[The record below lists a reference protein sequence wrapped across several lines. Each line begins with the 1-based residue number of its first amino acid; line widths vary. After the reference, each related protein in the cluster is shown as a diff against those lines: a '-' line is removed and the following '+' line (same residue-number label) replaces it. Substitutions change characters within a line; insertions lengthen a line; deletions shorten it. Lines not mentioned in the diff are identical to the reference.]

1 MRDYIYIEDVDGLQ
15 DNILDEDCK
24 IIYLKQKAEDYFIH
38 IVCCQF
44 TNAESLKM
52 DWKELVSNVSEV
64 VQKELKELIEIYNE
78 YIVFF
83 QPQVEESIVYTIEQN
98 KYSSRKIVLR
108 KEMPDDKTNLVQI
121 LSSKLFDLKI
131 EKENSEQCCFIDG
144 MDFITSFNDENCEKE
159 LEKYIEECAWEA
171 MNEKN

>member
-1 MRDYIYIEDVDGLQ
+1 MRDYIYFENIEGLK

-44 TNAESLKM
+44 SNVESLKRE
-52 DWKELVSNVSEV
+52 WKELVSNVSEV
-64 VQKELKELIEIYNE
+64 VQKNLKDLIEIYNI

-83 QPQVEESIVYTIEQN
+83 QPQVEESLVYSIEQN

-108 KEMPDDKTNLVQI
+108 KELPDEEKRLEQI
-121 LSSKLFDLKI
+121 ISSKLFDLKI
-131 EKENSEQCCFIDG
+131 EKENSEQRCFIEG
-144 MDFITSFNDENCEKE
+144 MDFITTFDDENCEKE
-159 LEKYIEECAWEA
+159 LKKYIEECAWEA